1 MGFHNRKDI
10 DVIIDKYN
18 HLLLAYIWGKTNNK
32 SLAEDL
38 AQETWLRILNKD
50 LSMVDNMRAYIFTV
64 AKNLII
70 DFQRNSKWHIDIL
83 HTSDLAVKSPDRSDT
98 DFLFKDLQTYL
109 FDHLNEEE
117 HTIIT
122 LSLMGYTN
130 KEIASRMSISSKTVA
145 NRKTII
151 RKKIKLAII

>member
-10 DVIIDKYN
+10 DVIIDKYYP
-18 HLLLAYIWGKTNNK
+18 LLLAYLWGRTNNK
-32 SLAEDL
+32 NLAEDL
-38 AQETWLRILNKD
+38 AQETWVRILNKD
-50 LSMVDNMRAYIFTV
+50 LSMIDNLRAYLFKV

-70 DFQRNSKWHIDIL
+70 DFQRNSKWHIDIQQ
-83 HTSDLAVKSPDRSDT
+83 TSDLTVKSPDGSDT

-109 FDHLNEEE
+109 FGHLNEEE

-151 RKKIKLAII
+151 RNKIKLAIK